1 MRSIFSLLL
10 FCLILENV
18 LSFKRALKMK
28 MYKAIK
34 KMKSISESREK
45 MRKLD
50 GTDAS
55 GDESGDSDT
64 TVQTTPAAEKYVETP
79 PNESENGGSATAE
92 NAMVPASKP
101 VATKP
106 KLTDKKNAPF
116 QVNKFHGF
124 KIKSGEKKVTFG
136 AFFYFFGRPIVKFI
150 IMRLRITYNSRL
162 RNLQTGEAE
171 SARTDCSI
179 VDETMLGKVLDK
191 EEGANVNYNCEAT
204 GSGDLSKANFTL
216 NTDVPITLV
225 NANGTTESM
234 SFDDVNFNG
243 DSSKASAS
251 LQENT
256 QTVEFYTFKVLE
268 IFFEKYILV
277 MNGELSVA
285 KRLLRYL
292 TINDG
297 DTIPLNIK
305 AEENGK
311 NVAKQYDCIISGTK
325 ATTTELRC
333 DTSKDPLKTTLGDMD
348 MSFGT
353 VGNDGFQIDMKEFIK
368 GNSTDFEIE
377 TPSGSGNSRYTYVK
391 SSSGLSGGAIAGI
404 VIACVVALAAA
415 SIAAIMLRKPTPPV
429 ENTTI
434 VDLKTDNI

>member
-1 MRSIFSLLL
+1 
-10 FCLILENV
+10 
-18 LSFKRALKMK
+18 MK
-28 MYKAIK
+28 MLKAIK

-243 DSSKASAS
+243 DSSEASAS

-305 AEENGK
+305 AEENGES
-311 NVAKQYDCIISGTK
+311 VTKQYDCIISGTK
-325 ATTTELRC
+325 ATPSELRC
-333 DTSKDPLKTTLGDMD
+333 DTSKDPLKTTIGDMD
-348 MSFGT
+348 MNLGT
-353 VGNDGFQIDMKEFIK
+353 KGNDELQIDMKELLK
-368 GNSTDFEIE
+368 ENSTDYEII